1 MQSFVSEVSAEFNK
15 TILFVTHHV
24 EEAIILSDRVF
35 LMSVNQ
41 KEKMDEL
48 IIDLAKP
55 IDITSSKFNE
65 YRKYIINHLN
75 KEVNF

>member
-1 MQSFVSEVSAEFNK
+1 MNHLGHWTEFNK

-41 KEKMDEL
+41 ENQMDEL
-48 IIDLAKP
+48 IIDLPKP
-55 IDITSSKFNE
+55 RDITGEKFNE

-75 KEVNF
+75 KEVNFKN